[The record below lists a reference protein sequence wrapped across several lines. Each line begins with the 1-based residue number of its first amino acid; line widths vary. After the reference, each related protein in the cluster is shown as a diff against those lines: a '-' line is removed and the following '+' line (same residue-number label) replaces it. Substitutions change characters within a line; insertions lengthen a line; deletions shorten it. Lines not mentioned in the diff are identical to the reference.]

1 MRIVMFVVTI
11 ISIMM
16 MQVAHAQAEEE
27 SEPAYA
33 VLFPWFAETM
43 GLVVFYLLTRCRYL
57 EALPFTAIMF
67 ILGTSMGVRATR
79 LGHSD
84 QLTKS
89 ILTWDVIDR

>member
-1 MRIVMFVVTI
+1 MR
-11 ISIMM
+11 
-16 MQVAHAQAEEE
+16 
-27 SEPAYA
+27 Y
-33 VLFPWFAETM
+33 W
-43 GLVVFYLLTRCRYL
+43 YLQ
-57 EALPFTAIMF
+57 ALPFTAIMF